1 MSGEDADPSREDE
14 RSDPSREDPIA
25 RARADGRT
33 TLTEPEAK
41 QLLAEVDVET
51 PEGGVAATPSE
62 AIDLAERIGYPVV
75 LKVSSPT
82 VTHKS
87 EWGDGAGVAVGL
99 GDDGAVREAADRIL
113 ETAARRGIDAG
124 IYVEAAADPQS
135 GTELIVGG
143 VRDPSFG
150 PTVLVGM
157 GGVFT
162 EVYEDTAHRLAPL
175 SNREARD
182 ALSELRAMR
191 LLEGY
196 RGRPPA
202 DVDALA
208 DTVSAIGELLAR
220 HEEIAE
226 IDANPVLATSAGTI
240 ALDALIVLSGE

>member
-1 MSGEDADPSREDE
+1 MSN
-14 RSDPSREDPIA
+14 EDPIT
-25 RARADGRT
+25 RARSDGRT
-33 TLTEPEAK
+33 TLTEREAK
-41 QLLAEVDVET
+41 QLLAEVGVET
-51 PEGGVAATPSE
+51 PDGGVAATPSE
-62 AIDLAERIGYPVV
+62 ATDLAGQIGYPVV
-75 LKVSSPT
+75 LKVSSPA

-99 GDDGAVREAADRIL
+99 DDAEAVEGAAERIL
-113 ETAARRGIDAG
+113 EAAAQRGIDAG
-124 IYVEAAADPQS
+124 IYVEAAADLEG

-143 VRDPSFG
+143 LRDPSFG

-175 SNREARD
+175 SVPEARD
-182 ALSELRAMR
+182 ALGELRAMR

-208 DTVSAIGELLAR
+208 DAVSAIGGLVAR
-220 HEEIAE
+220 REGIAE
-226 IDANPVLATSAGTI
+226 IDANPVLATPEGVI
-240 ALDALIVLSGE
+240 ALDALVVLTEE